1 MKALPLVRH
10 NIIANYS
17 GRAWT
22 SLLSLAFVPL
32 YIKLMGVE
40 VYGLLGIFMSLGALL
55 SLLDMGLS
63 ATLSRELPRLST
75 VDESAQEARNLVRTF
90 EVVYWGTG
98 VVIGIAVV
106 LLAPLIAR
114 YWIHSGAV
122 GRETVEYALMIMGM
136 SIAFQWPGGLYSG
149 GLMGLQR
156 QVVLNVIRSSM
167 VTLQHVGALLVL
179 LLISPTILAFFFWQ
193 SFVGLLTTIVLGIW
207 VWKSLP
213 ESRSAAKFERA
224 LLVKNWRFA
233 TGMTGISLVTMLLT
247 QLDKIILSKWLSL
260 QAFGYYMLAF
270 NVANS
275 LNNVSFP
282 IYSALLPK
290 FTQLVASGDM
300 NGLAA
305 LYHKGARLLSALM
318 LPVAMTVIFF
328 SNEILALWLNNPVV
342 SENAQPILVLLMIGT
357 AFNAMMVVPFSLQ
370 LAHGWTRFSIYK
382 NLIASV
388 FLVPLLL
395 VLIDWYQGIGAAI
408 VWLILNLGYLAIE
421 VPIMHRRLLTTEM
434 RNWYRYDII
443 QPLMLVAVVA
453 LCFHM
458 AMPDHASRL
467 ITFFWILITLM
478 FSFAVAA
485 WGTGYLG
492 FKKLRAG
499 AS

>member
-63 ATLSRELPRLST
+63 ATLSRELSRLST
-75 VDESAQEARNLVRTF
+75 VDNSAQEARNLVRTF

-98 VVIGIAVV
+98 VVIGVAVV

-114 YWIHSGAV
+114 YWINSGEVAS
-122 GRETVEYALMIMGM
+122 ETIKYALMIMGM
-136 SIAFQWPGGLYSG
+136 SIAFQWPGGIYSG

-156 QVVLNVIRSSM
+156 QVVLNVIRSVM
-167 VTLQHVGALLVL
+167 VTVQHVGALLVL
-179 LLISPTILAFFFWQ
+179 LLISPTILAFFLWQ
-193 SFVGLLTTIVLGIW
+193 SFVGLLTTIALGIW
-207 VWKSLP
+207 VWRSLA
-213 ESRSAAKFERA
+213 ESSALARFKRE

-233 TGMTGISLVTMLLT
+233 TGMTGISLVTILLT
-247 QLDKIILSKWLSL
+247 QLDKIVLSKMLSL
-260 QAFGYYMLAF
+260 ETFGYYMLAF
-270 NVANS
+270 NVANN
-275 LNNVSFP
+275 LNNFATP
-282 IYSALLPK
+282 IYSALFPK
-290 FTQLVASGDM
+290 FTQLVASGDV
-300 NGLAA
+300 NGLIS
-305 LYHKGARLLSALM
+305 LYHKGTRLLSALM

-328 SNEILALWLNNPVV
+328 SKEILALWLNDPVV
-342 SENAQPILVLLMIGT
+342 SENTQPILVLLMIGT
-357 AFNAMMVVPFSLQ
+357 AMSTVMVMPYALQ

-382 NLIASV
+382 NLIAAA

-395 VLIDWYQGIGAAI
+395 VLVDWYQGIGAAL
-408 VWLILNLGYLAIE
+408 VWLILNLGYLALE
-421 VPIMHRRLLTTEM
+421 VPIMHRRLLKTEM
-434 RNWYRYDII
+434 RNWYQRDII
-443 QPLMLVAVVA
+443 HPLLLVGGVV
-453 LCFHM
+453 LFFYM
-458 AMPDHASRL
+458 TMPDDASRL

-478 FSFAVAA
+478 SSFAVST
-485 WGTGYLG
+485 WTTGYLN
-492 FKKLRAG
+492 FKRLKAG

>member
-1 MKALPLVRH
+1 VKALPLVRH

-17 GRAWT
+17 GRAWM

-63 ATLSRELPRLST
+63 ATLSRELSRLST
-75 VDESAQEARNLVRTF
+75 VDDSAQEGRNLVRTF

-114 YWIHSGAV
+114 HWINSGEV

-136 SIAFQWPGGLYSG
+136 SIAFQWPGGIYSG

-156 QVVLNVIRSSM
+156 QVVLNVIRASM

-193 SFVGLLTTIVLGIW
+193 SFVGLLTTIALGVW
-207 VWKSLP
+207 VWKSLA
-213 ESRSAAKFERA
+213 ESNSAAKFERA

-233 TGMTGISLVTMLLT
+233 TGMTGISLVTILLT
-247 QLDKIILSKWLSL
+247 QLDKIILSKMLSL
-260 QAFGYYMLAF
+260 EVFGYYMLAF

-275 LNNVSFP
+275 LNNLSFP

-300 NGLAA
+300 NGLAS
-305 LYHKGARLLSALM
+305 LYHKGARLLSALL
-318 LPVAMTVIFF
+318 LPVATTVIFF
-328 SNEILALWLNNPVV
+328 SNEILALWLNDPVV
-342 SENAQPILVLLMIGT
+342 SENVQPILVLLVIGT

-395 VLIDWYQGIGAAI
+395 VLVNRYQGIGAAI
-408 VWLILNLGYLAIE
+408 VWFILNLGYLAIE
-421 VPIMHRRLLTTEM
+421 VPIMHRRLLKAEM
-434 RNWYRYDII
+434 RNWYRLDII
-443 QPLMLVAVVA
+443 QPLLLVSLVV
-453 LCFHM
+453 LCFYM
-458 AMPDHASRL
+458 ALPNNASQS
-467 ITFFWILITLM
+467 ITFAWILMTLI
-478 FSFAVAA
+478 FSFAVSA
-485 WGTGYLG
+485 WSTGYFDL
-492 FKKLRAG
+492 KKLRAG
-499 AS
+499 AL

>member
-63 ATLSRELPRLST
+63 ATLSRELSRLST
-75 VDESAQEARNLVRTF
+75 VDDSAQEARNLVRTF

-98 VVIGIAVV
+98 AVIGIAVV

-114 YWIHSGAV
+114 YWINTGEV

-136 SIAFQWPGGLYSG
+136 SIAFQWPGGIYSG

-167 VTLQHVGALLVL
+167 VTLQHVGALLIL

-193 SFVGLLTTIVLGIW
+193 SIVGLLTTIALGVW
-207 VWKSLP
+207 VWRSLP
-213 ESRSAAKFERA
+213 EPRLVAKFERF

-233 TGMTGISLVTMLLT
+233 TGMTGISLVSILLT
-247 QLDKIILSKWLSL
+247 QLDKIVLSKMLPL
-260 QAFGYYMLAF
+260 EAFGYYMLAF

-275 LNNVSFP
+275 LNNFVIP
-282 IYSALLPK
+282 IYSALFPK
-290 FTQLVASGDM
+290 FSQLVASGDM
-300 NGLAA
+300 NGLAS
-305 LYHKGARLLSALM
+305 LYHKGTCLLSALM
-318 LPVAMTVIFF
+318 MPVAITVIFF
-328 SNEILALWLNNPVV
+328 SNEILALWLNDSLV
-342 SENAQPILVLLMIGT
+342 SENTQPILVLLMIGT
-357 AFNAMMVVPFSLQ
+357 AINAIMVMPLALQ
-370 LAHGWTRFSIYK
+370 LAHGWTRFAIYK
-382 NLIASV
+382 NLIASA

-395 VLIDWYQGIGAAI
+395 VLIDRYQGIGAAT

-421 VPIMHRRLLTTEM
+421 VPIMHRRLLKTEM
-434 RNWYRYDII
+434 RNWYRRDII
-443 QPLMLVAVVA
+443 QPLLLVTLVVLCFYVA
-453 LCFHM
+453 L
-458 AMPDHASRL
+458 PNNASPS
-467 ITFFWILITLM
+467 ITFAWILMTLM
-478 FSFAVAA
+478 FSFAISA
-485 WGTGYLG
+485 WSTRYFD

-499 AS
+499 AF

>member
-1 MKALPLVRH
+1 MKALPLVRY

-17 GRAWT
+17 GRAWA

-63 ATLSRELPRLST
+63 ATLSRELSRLST
-75 VDESAQEARNLVRTF
+75 VDDSAQEARNLVRTL

-106 LLAPLIAR
+106 LFAPLIAR
-114 YWIHSGAV
+114 YWINSGEV

-136 SIAFQWPGGLYSG
+136 SIAFQWPGGIYSG

-167 VTLQHVGALLVL
+167 ATLQHVGALLIL

-193 SFVGLLTTIVLGIW
+193 SFVGLLTTIALGIW
-207 VWKSLP
+207 VWKSLAV
-213 ESRSAAKFERA
+213 SNSAAKFEQT

-233 TGMTGISLVTMLLT
+233 TGMTGISLVTILLT
-247 QLDKIILSKWLSL
+247 QLDKIILSKMLSL
-260 QAFGYYMLAF
+260 EMFGYYMLAF

-275 LNNVSFP
+275 LNNFSTP
-282 IYSALLPK
+282 IFSALFPK
-290 FTQLVASGDM
+290 FTQMVTAGDI
-300 NGLAA
+300 NGLAS
-305 LYHKGARLLSALM
+305 LYHKGTRLLSTLM
-318 LPVAMTVIFF
+318 FPVAITVIFF
-328 SNEILALWLNNPVV
+328 SKEILALWLNDPVV
-342 SENAQPILVLLMIGT
+342 SENTQPILVLLMLGT
-357 AFNAMMVVPFSLQ
+357 AMSAVMAMPYALQ

-382 NLIASV
+382 NLIA
-388 FLVPLLL
+388 LALLLPLL
-395 VLIDWYQGIGAAI
+395 VLLVGWYQGIGAAI

-421 VPIMHRRLLTTEM
+421 VPIMHRRLLKTEM
-434 RNWYRYDII
+434 RGWYRCDII
-443 QPLMLVAVVA
+443 QPLLLVTVVV
-453 LCFHM
+453 LCFYI
-458 AMPDHASRL
+458 AMPDHASQL
-467 ITFFWILITLM
+467 ITFFWILLTLM

-485 WGTGYLG
+485 WSTGYLD
-492 FKKLRAG
+492 FKKLK
-499 AS
+499 ASAS

>member
-40 VYGLLGIFMSLGALL
+40 VYGLLGIFMSLGALI

-75 VDESAQEARNLVRTF
+75 VDDSAKEARNLVRTF

-98 VVIGIAVV
+98 VVIGVAVA

-114 YWIHSGAV
+114 YWINTGKVDRDTV
-122 GRETVEYALMIMGM
+122 GYALMVMGM

-156 QVVLNVIRSSM
+156 QVALNVIRSAM
-167 VTLQHVGALLVL
+167 VTVQHVGAVLILLLV
-179 LLISPTILAFFFWQ
+179 SPTILAFFFWQ
-193 SFVGLLTTIVLGIW
+193 SFVGLLTTIALGIW

-213 ESRSAAKFERA
+213 KSNGAAKFERA

-260 QAFGYYMLAF
+260 EAFGYYMLAF

-275 LNNVSFP
+275 LNNFSFP

-300 NGLAA
+300 NGLAS

-328 SNEILALWLNNPVV
+328 SNEILAIWLNNPVV

-395 VLIDWYQGIGAAI
+395 VLINRYQGIGAAI

-443 QPLMLVAVVA
+443 QPLLLVTVVT

-467 ITFFWILITLM
+467 ITFSWILITLM

-485 WGTGYLG
+485 WSTGYLG
-492 FKKLRAG
+492 FKKLMVG